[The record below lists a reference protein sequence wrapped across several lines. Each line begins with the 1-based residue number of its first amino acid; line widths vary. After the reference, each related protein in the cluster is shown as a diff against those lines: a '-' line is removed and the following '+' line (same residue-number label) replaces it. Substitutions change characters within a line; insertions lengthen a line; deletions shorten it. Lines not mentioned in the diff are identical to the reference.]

1 MPCTVRSGIL
11 LRLRYGMTASE
22 VYELL
27 AVFLTSTGVLG
38 AAVSAVLACM
48 LRRAKKDA
56 EAKRAERIAMELQRL
71 EGEERLSEVVLALAH
86 VCTSK
91 DTALENALRAY
102 GKYLEQSRAF
112 RNGIIS
118 SHTVK

>member
-1 MPCTVRSGIL
+1 MTV
-11 LRLRYGMTASE
+11 AE

-27 AVFLTSTGVLG
+27 AVFFTSTGVLG

-48 LRRAKKDA
+48 LRRARKDA
-56 EAKRAERIAMELQRL
+56 EAKRSERIAMELQRL

-86 VCTSK
+86 LCTSK
-91 DTALENALRAY
+91 DPTLETALRAY
-102 GKYLEQSRAF
+102 SRYLEESRAF

>member
-1 MPCTVRSGIL
+1 
-11 LRLRYGMTASE
+11 MTISE

-38 AAVSAVLACM
+38 VAVSAVLAYM
-48 LRRAKKDA
+48 LRSAKKDA

-86 VCTSK
+86 ICTAK
-91 DTALENALRAY
+91 DTAVENALRAY

>member
-1 MPCTVRSGIL
+1 MPCPVRSGFL
-11 LRLRYGMTASE
+11 LCLRGRMTAGD

-27 AVFLTSTGVLG
+27 AVFLSSTGVLG
-38 AAVSAVLACM
+38 AMVSAVLACM

-56 EAKRAERIAMELQRL
+56 DAKRAERIALELQRL

-86 VCTSK
+86 VCTAK
-91 DTALENALRAY
+91 DSTLENALRAY
-102 GKYLEQSRAF
+102 SRYLEESRAF

-118 SHTVK
+118 NHTVK